1 MIGNWQ
7 NHVSGSTMK
16 WMKDV
21 WNLYRRS
28 QSGAVAIEY
37 GMIAAVLMLAIY
49 PAFHLITSGLQVR
62 FQDVIDAFN
71 FF

>member
-1 MIGNWQ
+1 
-7 NHVSGSTMK
+7 MK
-16 WMKDV
+16 RFEFIWE
-21 WNLYRRS
+21 NFRRS

-62 FQDVIDAFN
+62 FQDVVDAFN
-71 FF
+71 FFS